1 MTGAPQGYRGK
12 AAEAL
17 NRAGVS
23 IGDNV
28 RITKESRVYEGTLF
42 PRSEYS
48 DDAHIVLKLKNGY
61 NLGIEVTQ
69 GTTIQFVNKGEKP
82 EFISPPRPE
91 QDLQLPKVSIVS
103 TGGTI
108 ASRVDYRTGAVQPA
122 LTAEDLHSFVPEL
135 SDIARINASIL
146 FSEFSENIGSKQW
159 REMAATA
166 AKEIKSGAQGVV
178 FSHGTDTMGYTAA
191 ALSFCLRNLPVPVV
205 LVGSQRSSDRPSSD
219 AASNL
224 IAATTVA
231 AKAPFAEVVVAM
243 HETNSDDY
251 VSIHRGTRVRKCHTS
266 RRDAFQ
272 TVGSRPLG
280 RIDLRNL
287 GFEFFTDDFQKREL
301 TKELKVLAEFDET
314 VALLKFHPNFNPGLI
329 DWLRE
334 KKCRGIVLE
343 GTGLGH
349 VGKACFSSIQRAVDA
364 GILIGM
370 TSQCVWGMVDM
381 NVYETGRD
389 LLAMGVLPLGDMIA
403 ETAYVKMM
411 WVLGQ
416 TKDMAK
422 AREMMAT
429 PMAYEFSERRVLQG
443 ME

>member
-1 MTGAPQGYRGK
+1 MTGALPGYKGK

-17 NRAGVS
+17 QRAGVS
-23 IGDNV
+23 VGDNV
-28 RITKESRVYEGTLF
+28 RITREGKVYEGTLF

-48 DDAHIVLKLKNGY
+48 DDSHIVLKLKNGY

-69 GTTIQFVNKGEKP
+69 GTTIEFLSKGMKP
-82 EFISPPRPE
+82 EFVSPPRPE
-91 QDLQLPKVSIVS
+91 QDPQLPKVSIVS

-122 LTAEDLHSFVPEL
+122 VSAEDLHSFVPEL
-135 SDIARINASIL
+135 SNIARINATIL
-146 FSEFSENIGSKQW
+146 FSEFSENIGPKQW

-166 AKEIKSGAQGVV
+166 AKEIESGAQGVI

-191 ALSFCLRNLPVPVV
+191 ALSFCLRNLPVPII

-224 IAATTVA
+224 IAATTIA
-231 AKAPFAEVVVAM
+231 SKAPFAEVVLVM
-243 HETNSDDY
+243 HEANSDDY
-251 VSIHRGTRVRKCHTS
+251 ISIHRGTRVRKCHTS

-272 TVGSRPLG
+272 TIGTGPLG
-280 RIDLRNL
+280 RVDLKSL
-287 GFEFFTDDFQKREL
+287 QVQLFTDDLQKRDVR
-301 TKELKVLAEFDET
+301 KDPQVLAGFDET
-314 VALLKFHPNFNPGLI
+314 VALLKFHPSFNPEII

-334 KKCRGIVLE
+334 KKCHGIVLE

-349 VGKACFSSIQRAVDA
+349 VGRACFSSIRKAVDS
-364 GILIGM
+364 GILIAM
-370 TSQCVWGMVDM
+370 ASQCVWGMVDM

-389 LLAMGVLPLGDMIA
+389 LLAMGVISLGDMIT

-416 TKDMAK
+416 TKDMTK
-422 AREMMAT
+422 AREMMTT
-429 PMAYEFSERRVLQG
+429 PMAYEFAERRVL
-443 ME
+443 